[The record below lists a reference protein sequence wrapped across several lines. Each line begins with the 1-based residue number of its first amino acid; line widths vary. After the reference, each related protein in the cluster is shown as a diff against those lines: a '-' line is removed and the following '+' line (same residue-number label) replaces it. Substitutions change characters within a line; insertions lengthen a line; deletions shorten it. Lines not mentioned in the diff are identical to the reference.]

1 MSHTKVVRVVLYIRV
16 STLEQAEH
24 GHSIEEQR
32 ERLIAYCK
40 ARGWLIVGIY
50 VDPGHS
56 GAKLDRPDMI
66 RLLDDIGTF
75 DAVLVYKLDR
85 LSRSQKDMLHLIEDV
100 FLPNNID
107 FVSMTENI
115 DTSTPFGRAM
125 IGILSAFAQ
134 LEREQ
139 FKERSLMGRDARAK
153 KGFFHGGKHL
163 PIGYDRDDGRLVIN
177 PYEAEQV
184 RLVYDLYLQGYG
196 YGAISDYMVDKYF
209 HQSGGWEHPN
219 TVKNVLTNNVYL
231 GYIKFRDKEIP
242 NSHEPIISQET
253 WDAARA
259 IHEVKKEDWSKQSR
273 SVYLLTGHLYCENCG
288 ARMGAQ
294 HKGETDVAY
303 YICYSRGNNKTMVK
317 DPTCKTKWWRC
328 EQLDARIDYAIRQI
342 CFDKKHLQ
350 SILHREIPETKPKL
364 ASDDTIN
371 KRIKEIDEG
380 INKFMELYQYDDM
393 PANVIAEKISALQ
406 KEKTAL
412 RAQLEEK
419 SIEPETLS
427 SELTELLSNV
437 AILWDV
443 ADVHQ
448 KRMLI
453 ASLIRRIVVNDDAIK
468 IEWTFEKT
476 R

>member
-1 MSHTKVVRVVLYIRV
+1 M
-16 STLEQAEH
+16 Q
-24 GHSIEEQR
+24 
-32 ERLIAYCK
+32 
-40 ARGWLIVGIY
+40 
-50 VDPGHS
+50 
-56 GAKLDRPDMI
+56 
-66 RLLDDIGTF
+66 RLLDDIGTY

-85 LSRSQKDMLHLIEDV
+85 LSRSQKDMLYLIEDV
-100 FLPNNID
+100 FLPNNVD

-139 FKERSLMGRDARAK
+139 FKERSIMGRDARAK
-153 KGFFHGGKHL
+153 KGFFHGGKHT
-163 PIGYDRDDGRLVIN
+163 PIGYDRDDEGRLVIN

-196 YGAISDYMVDKYF
+196 YGAISDFMEDKYF
-209 HQSGGWEHPN
+209 HQAGGWGHSK
-219 TVKNVLTNNVYL
+219 TVSNVLSNNVYL

-242 NSHEPIISQET
+242 NCHEPIITQET

-259 IHEVKKEDWSKQSR
+259 IHATKSEDWSKQNR
-273 SVYLLTGHLYCENCG
+273 SEYLLTGHLYCENCG
-288 ARMGAQ
+288 ARMFAT
-294 HKGETDVAY
+294 HKGDTGTQY
-303 YICYSRGNNKTMVK
+303 YICYSRSSMKPMVK
-317 DPTCKTKWWRC
+317 DPNCKTKWWRC

-350 SILHREIPETKPKL
+350 TILNKEIPEIRPKL
-364 ASDDTIN
+364 ASDETIK
-371 KRIKEIDEG
+371 KRIKEIDLE
-380 INKFMELYQYDDM
+380 INKFMELYQYDEI
-393 PANVIAEKISALQ
+393 PANIIAEKISAVQ

-412 RAQLEEK
+412 KAQLEEQP
-419 SIEPETLS
+419 IESTTPS
-427 SELTELLSNV
+427 SDLTELLSNT
-437 AILWDV
+437 AALWDI

-453 ASLIRRIVVNDDAIK
+453 SSLIRRIVVNDDEVK